1 MARWLNRSTIERLL
15 RYLALG
21 GGLGLLWLLAM
32 TVAAVIMRKVF
43 GSPLLGVFDLSQV
56 TMIVIVFS
64 GMSYCAITR
73 GHVAVELFND
83 LLPTRLQK
91 LLSLAINLVSAALL
105 GFIAWRTTLKA
116 FEAIEDNEAT
126 MMIFIPHFPFILFAA
141 LGFALH
147 AIACLL
153 LAFERPGEDRT
164 PPD

>member
-1 MARWLNRSTIERLL
+1 VARWLNRSTIETLL

-21 GGLGLLWLLAM
+21 GGIGLLWLLVM
-32 TVAAVIMRKVF
+32 TVAAVVMRKVF

-64 GMSYCAITR
+64 GMAYCAIKR

-83 LLPTRLQK
+83 MLPPRLQT
-91 LLSLAINLVSAALL
+91 LLNAAINLVSAALL
-105 GFIAWRTTLKA
+105 GFIAWKTTLKA

-147 AIACLL
+147 AVACLML
-153 LAFERPGEDRT
+153 VFDRT
-164 PPD
+164 QDHRGSAE